1 MGQEGRQVR
10 RRPLLHS
17 KIGLVVIMKK
27 KSKRRFQ
34 IISIISLVA
43 FFAVWQL
50 LTDVLKVI
58 PSTMLPSPVKV
69 LQTIG
74 MKWTVKKPDGST
86 LPQHILASLQ
96 VSGLGFCLGA
106 VIGVPLGIV
115 MAWWEKADLALKPV
129 FDFVRTIPPIAW
141 IPIMIVLLGI
151 GVIAKASIVFLSAFI
166 PCVIN
171 SYTGIKATK
180 TVHIWVAQTFGG
192 SKLRILCRVAIPTA
206 LPYIF
211 TGLKVSLNSS
221 WGALVAAEM
230 LGSASGLGYM
240 IQMGRLLSRADLIVV
255 GMILIGIIGTILSAI
270 LDTLDKIVVKGE
282 VQ

>member
-1 MGQEGRQVR
+1 M
-10 RRPLLHS
+10 S
-17 KIGLVVIMKK
+17 IMKK
-27 KSKRRFQ
+27 KTIRFQ
-34 IISIISLVA
+34 IISVVSLFL
-43 FFAVWQL
+43 FFIVWQL
-50 LTDVLKVI
+50 LTDVFKVI

-69 LQTIG
+69 VQTIG
-74 MKWTVKKPDGST
+74 MKWSTKKPDGST
-86 LPQHILASLQ
+86 LMQHILSSLQ
-96 VSGLGFCLGA
+96 VSGLGFCFGA
-106 VIGVPLGIV
+106 MIGVPLGIV

-129 FDFVRTIPPIAW
+129 FDFIRTIPPIAW

-151 GVIAKASIVFLSAFI
+151 GVVAKASIVFLSAFI

-180 TVHIWVAQTFGG
+180 NVHIWVAQTFGG
-192 SKLRILCRVAIPTA
+192 SKTQILFKVAIPTA

-255 GMILIGIIGTILSAI
+255 GMIVIGIIGTLLS
-270 LDTLDKIVVKGE
+270 TFLDKLEKMLVKGE
-282 VQ
+282 IR

>member
-1 MGQEGRQVR
+1 MN
-10 RRPLLHS
+10 
-17 KIGLVVIMKK
+17 KK
-27 KSKRRFQ
+27 KNIKLKL
-34 IISIISLVA
+34 IAAVSLLA
-43 FFAVWQL
+43 FFAVWEL
-50 LTDVLKVI
+50 ITDILHVV

-69 LQTIG
+69 LQAIS
-74 MKWTVKKPDGST
+74 MKWSTKKPDGST
-86 LPQHILASLQ
+86 LPQHILSSLQ
-96 VSGLGFCLGA
+96 VSGLGFCFGA
-106 VIGVPLGIV
+106 VFGVPLGIL
-115 MAWWEKADLALKPV
+115 MAWWERADLALKPV

-151 GVIAKASIVFLSAFI
+151 GIVAKASIVFLSAFI

-180 TVHIWVAQTFGG
+180 TVHIWVGQTFGG
-192 SKLRILCRVAIPTA
+192 SRIRILFKVAIPTA

-211 TGLKVSLNSS
+211 TGLKVSMNSA
-221 WGALVAAEM
+221 WGSLVAAEM

-255 GMILIGIIGTILSAI
+255 GMIIIGIIGTILSAL
-270 LDTLDKIVVKGE
+270 LDMLEGIMVKGE